1 MDLSTIIGIV
11 LGFALIVWGIKI
23 PQLPNFWD
31 PQSLALTLG
40 GTVAAVVASFP
51 FSQLKRMGSHF
62 KILVQGGRYNYGA
75 LIEQMVEMAQL
86 ARQNGLLSLEEKAN
100 EIDDPPRCRRS
111 YLREGRRLCTGLRYD
126 RYSGRSGK
134 YVEEHECGRGRG
146 KLPWCGYVRGPGYYL
161 LRLYYSKSFDV
172 SHSQEA
178 AYPQRRGDAVP
189 YDYDGGYYL
198 HSGR

>member
-100 EIDDPPRCRRS
+100 EIDDPFFK
-111 YLREGRRLCTGLRYD
+111 EGLMLVVDAT
-126 RYSGRSGK
+126 
-134 YVEEHECGRGRG
+134 EE
-146 KLPWCGYVRGPGYYL
+146 
-161 LRLYYSKSFDV
+161 
-172 SHSQEA
+172 EA
-178 AYPQRRGDAVP
+178 
-189 YDYDGGYYL
+189 
-198 HSGR
+198 

>member
-62 KILVQGGRYNYGA
+62 KILVQGDRT
-75 LIEQMVEMAQL
+75 VFFPW
-86 ARQNGLLSLEEKAN
+86 RKK
-100 EIDDPPRCRRS
+100 PTRS
-111 YLREGRRLCTGLRYD
+111 TI
-126 RYSGRSGK
+126 RSSRK
-134 YVEEHECGRGRG
+134 V
-146 KLPWCGYVRGPGYYL
+146 
-161 LRLYYSKSFDV
+161 
-172 SHSQEA
+172 
-178 AYPQRRGDAVP
+178 
-189 YDYDGGYYL
+189 
-198 HSGR
+198 

>member
-100 EIDDPPRCRRS
+100 EIDDPFFK
-111 YLREGRRLCTGLRYD
+111 EGLMLVVDATEEI
-126 RYSGRSGK
+126 GRAH
-134 YVEEHECGRGRG
+134 V
-146 KLPWCGYVRGPGYYL
+146 
-161 LRLYYSKSFDV
+161 
-172 SHSQEA
+172 
-178 AYPQRRGDAVP
+178 
-189 YDYDGGYYL
+189 
-198 HSGR
+198 